1 MSRRDSSQSYGRGET
16 CVFHMFRKGKE
27 RTWIWHLSNH
37 IFLRSI
43 EQNRC
48 LFFPVSF
55 FLLPFFLAS
64 FLSCFLSF
72 LLPFFLASFL
82 SCFLSFL
89 IPFFLTSFLPS
100 FFFLFIR
107 LGSFWFLTRFT
118 PQVIIDRPVSQA
130 IQQLVLYNRQSLVP
144 LIP

>member
-1 MSRRDSSQSYGRGET
+1 MGAARRVCFTCFERGR
-16 CVFHMFRKGKE
+16 KE
-27 RTWIWHLSNH
+27 LGSGICRITSFYDLSNR
-37 IFLRSI
+37 IVAS
-43 EQNRC
+43 
-48 LFFPVSF
+48 FFPS
-55 FLLPFFLAS
+55 PFS
-64 FLSCFLSF
+64 YFLSF